1 MQTSSDFTLPTLSL
15 FLPLFHVLTFHLIH
29 TYNFLGFIIMCVIMK
44 FLIFFLPYF
53 LMSLQ
58 IVTYVCTDTY
68 IHNEE

>member
-1 MQTSSDFTLPTLSL
+1 
-15 FLPLFHVLTFHLIH
+15 
-29 TYNFLGFIIMCVIMK
+29 MK
-44 FLIFFLPYF
+44 FLIFLLPCF